1 VCHAL
6 LQDPVF
12 FRFLLRIDIEFAT
25 KTRQGRCPQC
35 EGPLHCGDYP
45 RKPRGL
51 PASVLE
57 EYSSRFSFTC
67 GRCDKRATPFSVRFF
82 GRRVYVA
89 VALMLAS
96 PPSATPAQRLADELG
111 IPVRTMACWRTW
123 WNRDFLRTPFW
134 QSTCERFQTPV
145 PSQRLPGSLLERFA
159 ADSDS
164 RRMELLLRFV
174 APLSTRTVSR

>member
-1 VCHAL
+1 VCHAVL
-6 LQDPVF
+6 HDPVF
-12 FRFLLRIDIEFAT
+12 FRFLLRIDIEFAAE
-25 KTRQGRCPQC
+25 TRQGRCPRCQ
-35 EGPLHCGDYP
+35 GPLHCGDYP

-51 PASVLE
+51 PASMLE

-67 GRCDKRATPFSVRFF
+67 GRCEKRATPMSVRFF

-96 PPSATPAQRLADELG
+96 PPSGTGAQGLADELG

-123 WNRDFLRTPFW
+123 WNRDFLCTPFW
-134 QSTCERFQTPV
+134 QSRCERFQTPV
-145 PSQRLPGSLLERFA
+145 PSKRLPGSLMERFA
-159 ADSDS
+159 ADSDE

-174 APLSTRTVSR
+174 APLSTRTASR